1 MPVQNADV
9 AEVFERVANLLEIQD
24 ANEFRVRAYRN
35 ASRTVSSLARD
46 IADMVEK
53 DEDLTELAGIGED
66 LAGKIEEIVETG
78 TLEQLLEL
86 EKELPGELNDLM
98 RIDTLGPKKIHALY
112 TELGIE
118 DMADLRA
125 AAEDGKIREVKGFG
139 EKTEQKIL
147 DETARLE
154 DAEDQRTPLIEAEQR
169 AAPLMDYLKKSSGV
183 KQLELAG
190 SFRRRKETVGDLD
203 ILAACK
209 QDSDIMERLV
219 DFEDVEEVISHGK
232 TKSSVVLRGDLQ
244 VDLRVVPKV
253 AFGAALHYFTGAK
266 AHNIAV
272 RKIGVKKDLK
282 INEYGVFKDEERIAG
297 ETEEEVFEQVDL
309 PYIEPELRQDRGEI
323 EAAREA
329 RLPNLITLDDI
340 QGDLQ
345 SHTDETDGRA
355 TLEEMAEAAG
365 KLGYDY
371 LAVTDHSKNVT
382 MAKGMDAE
390 RLAKQIDAIDRFNDG
405 RDGVR
410 ILKGCEV
417 DILKD
422 GSLDLPDDI
431 LKRLDLTVCSI
442 HYNRNLSRKKQTE
455 RVLRAMDN
463 PHFNIF
469 GHPTGRLVTG
479 RPPYDI
485 DLEKIMEAA
494 KERGCIME
502 LNAHPKHLDLS
513 DRQCRMAMEMGVM
526 LVISTDAHHS
536 DELNFM
542 RCGVEQARR
551 GWLEPENVLNTRSW
565 AEARKLLKRD

>member
-118 DMADLRA
+118 DMADLRT

-209 QDSDIMERLV
+209 QDSDIMERFV

-272 RKIGVKKDLK
+272 RKIGIKKDLK

-323 EAAREA
+323 EAARED

-340 QGDLQ
+340 RGDLQ

-442 HYNRNLSRKKQTE
+442 HYSRNLSRKKQTE

-494 KERGCIME
+494 RDRGCIME
-502 LNAHPKHLDLS
+502 LNAHPEHLDLS

-526 LVISTDAHHS
+526 LVISTDAHHP

>member
-9 AEVFERVANLLEIQD
+9 ADIFERVANLLEIQD

-35 ASRTVSSLARD
+35 AARTVSSLARD
-46 IADMVEK
+46 IADMVEN
-53 DEDLTELAGIGED
+53 DEDLSELSGIGED

-78 TLEQLLEL
+78 ILEQLLEL
-86 EKELPGELNDLM
+86 EKELPRELNDLM
-98 RIDTLGPKKIHALY
+98 RVDTLGPKKIHALY

-118 DMADLRA
+118 NMADLKA
-125 AAEDGKIREVKGFG
+125 AAEEGKIREVKGFG

-147 DETARLE
+147 DRTARLE

-169 AAPLMDYLKKSSGV
+169 AAPLMEYLAQSSGV

-190 SFRRRKETVGDLD
+190 SYRRRKETVGDLD

-209 QDSDIMERLV
+209 QDSDIMERFV

-244 VDLRVVPKV
+244 VDLRVVPRV
-253 AFGAALHYFTGAK
+253 AFGAALHYFTGSK

-272 RKIGVKKDLK
+272 RKIGVQKGLK

-309 PYIEPELRQDRGEI
+309 LYIEPELREDRGEI
-323 EAAREA
+323 EAARED
-329 RLPNLITLDDI
+329 RLPKLITLDDI
-340 QGDLQ
+340 RGDLQ

-355 TLEEMAEAAG
+355 ALEEMADAAEA
-365 KLGYDY
+365 LGYDY

-382 MAKGMDAE
+382 MAKGMDAG
-390 RLAKQIDAIDRFNDG
+390 RLGKQIDAIDRFNDG
-405 RDGVR
+405 RDGIR

-417 DILKD
+417 DILED

-463 PHFNIF
+463 PNFNIF
-469 GHPTGRLVTG
+469 GHPTGRLVAG
-479 RPPYDI
+479 RPPYEI
-485 DLEKIMEAA
+485 DLERILEAA
-494 KERGCIME
+494 KERGCVME
-502 LNAHPKHLDLS
+502 LNAHPKRLDLS
-513 DRQCRMAMEMGVM
+513 DLQCKMAMEMGVM
-526 LVISTDAHHS
+526 LVISTDAHQP

-565 AEARKLLKRD
+565 DEVRKLLKRD

>member
-209 QDSDIMERLV
+209 QDSDIMERFV

-272 RKIGVKKDLK
+272 RKIGIKKDLK

-323 EAAREA
+323 EAARED

-340 QGDLQ
+340 RGDLQ

-526 LVISTDAHHS
+526 LVISTDAHHP

>member
-9 AEVFERVANLLEIQD
+9 ANIFERVANLLEIRD
-24 ANEFRVRAYRN
+24 ANPFRVRAYRN
-35 ASRTVSSLARD
+35 AARTVSSLARD
-46 IADMVEK
+46 IADMVENG
-53 DEDLTELAGIGED
+53 EDLTELSGIGED
-66 LAGKIEEIVETG
+66 LAGKIEEIVKTG

-98 RIDTLGPKKIHALY
+98 RIDTLGPRKIHALY
-112 TELGIE
+112 TELGIG
-118 DMADLRA
+118 DMAGLRA
-125 AAEDGKIREVKGFG
+125 AAEDGKIRELKGFG

-147 DETARLE
+147 DETARLQG
-154 DAEDQRTPLIEAEQR
+154 AEDKRTPLIEAEQR
-169 AAPLMDYLKKSSGV
+169 AEPLMDYLKKSSGV

-190 SFRRRKETVGDLD
+190 SYRRRKETVGDLD

-209 QDSDIMERLV
+209 QDSDIMDRFV
-219 DFEDVEEVISHGK
+219 KFEDVEEIISHGK
-232 TKSSVVLRGDLQ
+232 TRSSVVLRGDLQ
-244 VDLRVVPKV
+244 VDLRAVPRV
-253 AFGAALHYFTGAK
+253 AFGAALHYFTGSR

-282 INEYGVFKDEERIAG
+282 INEYGVFKDGERIAG
-297 ETEEEVFEQVDL
+297 ETEAEVFQQVAL
-309 PYIEPELRQDRGEI
+309 PYIEPELREDQGEI

-340 QGDLQ
+340 RGDLQ

-382 MAKGMDAE
+382 MANGLDAG

-422 GSLDLPDDI
+422 GSLDLPDGI

-442 HYNRNLSRKKQTE
+442 HYNRNLSRKQQTE

-469 GHPTGRLVTG
+469 GHPTGRLATG

-494 KERGCIME
+494 KDRGCIME
-502 LNAHPKHLDLS
+502 LNAHPKRLDLS
-513 DRQCRMAMEMGVM
+513 DRQCKMAKELGVM
-526 LVISTDAHHS
+526 LVISTDAHQPE
-536 DELNFM
+536 ELEFM
-542 RCGVEQARR
+542 RCGVDQARR
-551 GWLEPENVLNTRSW
+551 GWLEPENVLNTRPW
-565 AEARKLLKRD
+565 DGVRKLLKRN

>member
-209 QDSDIMERLV
+209 QDSDIMERFV

-323 EAAREA
+323 EAARED

-340 QGDLQ
+340 RGDLQ

-442 HYNRNLSRKKQTE
+442 HYSRNLSRKKQTE

-526 LVISTDAHHS
+526 LVISTDAHHP

>member
-209 QDSDIMERLV
+209 QDSDIMERFV

-323 EAAREA
+323 EAARED

-340 QGDLQ
+340 RGDLQ

-442 HYNRNLSRKKQTE
+442 HYSRNLSRKKQTE

-502 LNAHPKHLDLS
+502 LNAHPEHLDLS